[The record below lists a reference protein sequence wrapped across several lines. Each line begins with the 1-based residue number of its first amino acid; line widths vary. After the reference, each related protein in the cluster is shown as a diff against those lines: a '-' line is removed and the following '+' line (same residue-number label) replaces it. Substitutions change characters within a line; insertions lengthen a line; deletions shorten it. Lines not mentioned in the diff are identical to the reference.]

1 LHLRRTTDAPGA
13 AAGDPPVVEGA
24 VSRDE
29 LEAIVRQV
37 HHLREE
43 HRRAQVESSARRHLE
58 GRLLE
63 AEGDF
68 ERLLEEWLTDDAT
81 RDAWREHL
89 YKDGPEPAEPAPKPP
104 LVFRG
109 RSPAGSVAE
118 IRQRPDGDYAV
129 EVDGCAV
136 ERIEV
141 KPDLWSTHA
150 PHAFALDGTVFRE
163 TFSASPDALAA
174 LREFVAERDPRPPWR
189 HAAEL
194 AEDGLVDRHL
204 ALTARGHRALARG

>member
-1 LHLRRTTDAPGA
+1 M
-13 AAGDPPVVEGA
+13 EGA

-29 LEAIVRQV
+29 LEALVRQV

-43 HRRAQVESSARRHLE
+43 HRRAHVESSARRHLGE
-58 GRLLE
+58 RLLE

-68 ERLLEEWLTDDAT
+68 ERLLGEWLTDDAA
-81 RDAWREHL
+81 REAWRQHL
-89 YKDGPEPAEPAPKPP
+89 YADGPEPAAPVPQPP

-136 ERIEV
+136 ERLEV
-141 KPDLWSTHA
+141 KPSLWGTQA
-150 PHAFALDGTVFRE
+150 PHVFALDSMVFRE